1 MSYIVRIRKE
11 IGQPASYLKL
21 GERNIAMQTTV
32 KQEATRFPIPSA
44 AYEAKTKHFIKRK
57 AWVEALVGNIGTR
70 EEEIL
75 KNMIRARF
83 DKSYD
88 EKEMESLINIA
99 LHHGF
104 TDMAVQMQDDMWHE
118 FPALKPALW

>member
-11 IGQPASYLKL
+11 IGQPAAYLML
-21 GERNIAMQTTV
+21 GERNIATQTTV
-32 KQEATRFPIPSA
+32 KQEATKFPTVQL
-44 AYEAKTKHFIKRK
+44 AYGAKTKHFIKRK
-57 AWVEALVGNIGTR
+57 AWVEALVGNIGTK

-75 KNMIRARF
+75 KNMVRVRF
-83 DKSYD
+83 DKSCD